1 MQGAEQT
8 SLLSFPANS
17 TGISCSNI
25 NSTQKLIETRCESKQ
40 DDDLHKMGHAPPVP
54 TLISLSQNPGSAPGG
69 VGGGEWGGVGV
80 GVGGGG
86 RNIYFVLEITSP
98 PISNNCL
105 ERSHLQHIA

>member
-1 MQGAEQT
+1 
-8 SLLSFPANS
+8 
-17 TGISCSNI
+17 
-25 NSTQKLIETRCESKQ
+25 
-40 DDDLHKMGHAPPVP
+40 MG
-54 TLISLSQNPGSAPGG
+54 GGG
-69 VGGGEWGGVGV
+69 VEV